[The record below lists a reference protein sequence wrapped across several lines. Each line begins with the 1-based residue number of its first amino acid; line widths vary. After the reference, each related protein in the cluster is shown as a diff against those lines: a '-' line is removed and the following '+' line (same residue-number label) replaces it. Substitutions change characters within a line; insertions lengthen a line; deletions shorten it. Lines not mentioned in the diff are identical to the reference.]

1 MSRATKRDVARGT
14 RRIVVASNGW
24 DIAIVKKRSVR
35 QKANDHKEMVKE
47 MYSEAHYSDYDKEHC
62 KFGIFA
68 KRGYRPYEVFETR
81 EKAEEYLK
89 GMKCA
94 SSCEIREI
102 IEW

>member
-1 MSRATKRDVARGT
+1 MSRATKRDIARGT

-24 DIAIVKKRSVR
+24 DISIVKKRSVNQIR
-35 QKANDHKEMVKE
+35 KDVKKAKKDE
-47 MYSEAHYSDYDKEHC
+47 YSEAHYSDYDKEHC

-89 GMKCA
+89 GMRCA